1 VTRPAPSGRAF
12 GLRFTLGLCCTLE
25 LLACQAQAEKAP
37 QAEPPATKV
46 ATSEPAA
53 TAAAPA
59 TPAAAAPA
67 AAAQPAATAAAGA
80 TAPAAAGATAPVAA
94 GATAPASATTGSV
107 RPVSAKTE
115 IAPQAGKG
123 DTKPAVPVAPAEQ
136 KAKRGAA
143 ADEEPFTAWL
153 EGDVPLNAGQPANL
167 RVVLQAKP
175 PYHVNADYPHKIA
188 LDPAPGVTY
197 PAPVAKGMQVT
208 PAQGVLPVPVV
219 AGPAGQATVKGK
231 LSFSVCTEE
240 RCLIEKRDLAL
251 DLEIR

>member
-1 VTRPAPSGRAF
+1 MRPALSGRAF

-25 LLACQAQAEKAP
+25 LLACQAQAEKVP

-67 AAAQPAATAAAGA
+67 AAAAHPAATEAAAPA
-80 TAPAAAGATAPVAA
+80 ATTTAPAA
-94 GATAPASATTGSV
+94 ATTGSV

-115 IAPQAGKG
+115 AAPLAGKG
-123 DTKPAVPVAPAEQ
+123 DTKPAVPAAPAEQ

-167 RVVLQAKP
+167 RVVLQAKA